1 MVAQSHPLLAILL
14 SALSFKAL
22 RSAVRARGLAPPL
35 TDPTR
40 AWRWINLHVS
50 LLHSALSG
58 PWALLCVYNAP
69 EMLTDIYAFQS
80 SFSYS
85 LVCFSTGYF
94 IQDVADITLNG
105 QSRASWEFLL
115 HHLLVISTFLYI
127 VLTHRYVAGAVIA
140 LFVEVN
146 SIFLHARLLL
156 KLANAQG
163 SLLYHYNKYINV
175 FTYIVFRLSPQF
187 YLTWFM
193 LKSLG
198 VLPHAGYIILSLNA
212 VNIMILVYFCRLIR
226 TDFFSKPK
234 HCLQNGNNNTK
245 FVDD

>member
-1 MVAQSHPLLAILL
+1 
-14 SALSFKAL
+14 
-22 RSAVRARGLAPPL
+22 
-35 TDPTR
+35 
-40 AWRWINLHVS
+40 
-50 LLHSALSG
+50 
-58 PWALLCVYNAP
+58 
-69 EMLTDIYAFQS
+69 MLTDIFAFQS

-94 IQDVADITLNG
+94 LQDVADIILNG

-127 VLTHRYVAGAVIA
+127 VLTQRYVAGAVIA

-198 VLPHAGYIILSLNA
+198 ALPHAVYINLSLNS